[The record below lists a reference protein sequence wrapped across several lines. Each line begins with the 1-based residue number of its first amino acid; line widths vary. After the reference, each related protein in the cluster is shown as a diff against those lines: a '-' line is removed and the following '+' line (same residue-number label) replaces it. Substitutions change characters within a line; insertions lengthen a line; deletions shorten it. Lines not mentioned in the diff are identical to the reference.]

1 MIYPYIIQTNKNVYQ
16 GKIKNRLK
24 KTTYFKKKQ
33 STNVSGFNTSYTS
46 ENEAKGDFQESRT
59 VGQTIS

>member
-33 STNVSGFNTSYTS
+33 STVSGFNTSYTS